1 MDSRHSNDEFN
12 SKISNRSCPRQ
23 TVVITQSL
31 LEILP
36 KIAGSSSS
44 NCFSE
49 SYLAQKINS
58 EPKVSL
64 TLPTSAFVADKYT
77 AIRKFIRRREF
88 GYNVCDEIDNTDNK
102 KTRQ

>member
-23 TVVITQSL
+23 TVITQSL

-49 SYLAQKINS
+49 FYLAQKVNS
-58 EPKVSL
+58 EPRVSQ

-77 AIRKFIRRREF
+77 AIQCKFIRRREF
-88 GYNVCDEIDNTDNK
+88 GYNVCDEIDNNNK